1 MKLHLKLAALALL
14 CLPLGSCVVAA
25 GAGAGYL
32 INREVMED
40 RSHTAEVQ
48 DDAEPVFAIARETL
62 GILIDPGTEVV
73 TQSSP
78 RTASGK
84 VDRSD
89 VTVTVEAFDL
99 GRTTIRVKA
108 ETLLGNDDSETAKH
122 VLDEILRR
130 LSAERERKPKS

>member
-1 MKLHLKLAALALL
+1 MKLVAALALV
-14 CLPLGSCVVAA
+14 CLPLGSCLVAA

-32 INREVMED
+32 INREILKD

-48 DDAEPVFAIARETL
+48 DDVEPVYSIARETL

-73 TQSSP
+73 TKSSP

-84 VDRSD
+84 VDGSD
-89 VTVTVEAFDL
+89 VIVTVEAFDL
-99 GRTTIRVKA
+99 DRTTIRVKA
-108 ETLLGNDDSETAKH
+108 ETLLGNDDSDTAEH

-130 LSAERERKPKS
+130 LSAERERKR